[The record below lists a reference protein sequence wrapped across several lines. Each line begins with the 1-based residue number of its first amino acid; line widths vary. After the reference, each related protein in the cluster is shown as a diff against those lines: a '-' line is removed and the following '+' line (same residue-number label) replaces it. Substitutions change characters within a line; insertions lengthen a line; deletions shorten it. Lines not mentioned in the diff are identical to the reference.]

1 MNSSLAVLQSFP
13 VPRST
18 TNPYLVQLA
27 RGLQELPG
35 VTVVN
40 FNWRV
45 ALLGKYDVFHVHW
58 PEILVSGHSPLKKLV
73 RQVLTA
79 ALLGRLALTKT
90 PIVRTVHNIELPNDI
105 SVLEVWL
112 LRLIDRRTTL
122 YVRLN
127 PETPL
132 PTDQP
137 SVTIPHGH
145 YREWFYRFPKKEK
158 VPGRIGYVG
167 LIRRY
172 KGVEDLI
179 RAFRQ
184 TTVTHP
190 GLSLRLGGNP
200 STRELGEKIAALSY
214 GDDRIRLNLDYVSDA
229 ELVDTITSSELV
241 VLPYRFMHNSGGALA
256 ALSLDRPV
264 LVPANDVNE
273 ALSEEVGPGWVF
285 QYNGALTPESI
296 LQTLTSVAEQ
306 GPNTRPDLSGRDWHD
321 GSLAHKKAYEK
332 AMASAAG
339 QSAELQMAPRP

>member
-27 RGLQELPG
+27 RGLRELPG

-40 FNWRV
+40 FSWRA

-58 PEILVSGHSPLKKLV
+58 PEILVSGSSPLKKLV
-73 RQVLTA
+73 RQALSV
-79 ALLGRLALTKT
+79 ALLCRLALTQT
-90 PIVRTVHNIELPNDI
+90 PVVRTIHNIELPKDI

-127 PETPL
+127 SETPL
-132 PTDQP
+132 PKGQP
-137 SVTIPHGH
+137 SVIIPHGH
-145 YREWFYRFPKKEK
+145 YRDWFSRFPKAEK
-158 VPGRIGYVG
+158 IPGRIGYVG

-179 RAFRQ
+179 KAFRQ
-184 TTVTHP
+184 TTISHP
-190 GLSLRLGGNP
+190 GLTLRLGGNP
-200 STRELGEKIAALSY
+200 STREIGEKIAALAY
-214 GDDRIRLNLDYVSDA
+214 GDDRIRLNLEYVSDA
-229 ELVDTITSSELV
+229 ELVKTITSSELV

-264 LVPANDVNE
+264 LVPANEVNQ

-285 QYNGALTPESI
+285 QYTGALTPESI
-296 LQTLTSVAEQ
+296 LQTLASLAEDA
-306 GPNTRPDLSGRDWHD
+306 PRTRPDLARRDWRNA
-321 GSLAHKKAYEK
+321 SSAHKKAYEK
-332 AMASAAG
+332 AVAYAG
-339 QSAELQMAPRP
+339 QAPQLQKAMRP

>member
-27 RGLQELPG
+27 RGLRKLPG

-40 FNWRV
+40 FSWRV

-73 RQVLTA
+73 RQVLTL
-79 ALLGRLALTKT
+79 ALLCRLALTKT
-90 PIVRTVHNIELPNDI
+90 PIVRTIHNIELPKDI
-105 SVLEVWL
+105 SVLEVLL
-112 LRLIDRRTTL
+112 LRLVDRRTTL
-122 YVRLN
+122 YIRLN
-127 PETPL
+127 SETPL
-132 PTDQP
+132 PTDRP
-137 SVTIPHGH
+137 STIIPHGH
-145 YREWFYRFPKKEK
+145 YRDWFHDFPKTEK
-158 VPGRIGYVG
+158 IPGRIGYVG

-179 RAFRQ
+179 QAFRE
-184 TTVTHP
+184 TTKAHP
-190 GLSLRLGGNP
+190 ELSLRLGGNP
-200 STRELGEKIAALSY
+200 STPELGEKIAALSR
-214 GDDRIRLNLDYVSDA
+214 GDARIRLNLDYVSDA

-264 LVPANDVNE
+264 LVPANEVNQ

-285 QYNGALTPESI
+285 QYTGALTPESI
-296 LQTLTSVAEQ
+296 LRTLASLAAQ
-306 GPNTRPDLSGRDWHD
+306 GPRTRPDLRRRDWHE
-321 GSLAHKKAYEK
+321 GSLAHKEAYEQALAPDAGHATVLEK
-332 AMASAAG
+332 AV
-339 QSAELQMAPRP
+339 RP